1 MLWEILSVVMTF
13 EFVFLLFGLFFIA
26 VLYSSVGHGGAS
38 GYLAV
43 LSLTSYGMLE
53 SDWLKQHA
61 WVLNVFV
68 AGLAFVYYQKA
79 GFHNIKTTLPFI
91 LASIPMAFIGGY
103 ISLDDFYYDILLSLV
118 LLWAAWKLMDKNQYK
133 SIKEGDL
140 NFKKALLWGG
150 GIGFFSGMIGVGGG
164 IFLSPILLL
173 KGWAT
178 PKTAAATSAL
188 FIWVNSLSGL
198 MGSTFAGN
206 LDIDLEI
213 IPYFIGSVLLGG
225 LIGSYYGSKIANE
238 HSVKKILVVVL
249 IIAGLKRMIELIF

>member
-1 MLWEILSVVMTF
+1 MLWEILSVVMMF

-79 GFHNIKTTLPFI
+79 GFHNLKTTLPFI
-91 LASIPMAFIGGY
+91 VASIPMAFIGGY

-140 NFKKALLWGG
+140 NFKKALPWGG

-173 KGWAT
+173 RGWAT

>member
-140 NFKKALLWGG
+140 NFKKALPWGG

>member
-133 SIKEGDL
+133 SIKQGDL
-140 NFKKALLWGG
+140 NFKKALPWGG

-238 HSVKKILVVVL
+238 HSIKKILVVVL

>member
-140 NFKKALLWGG
+140 NFKKALPWGG

-225 LIGSYYGSKIANE
+225 LMGSYYGSKIANE

>member
-43 LSLTSYGMLE
+43 LSLTSYGLFE

-140 NFKKALLWGG
+140 NFKKALPWGG

>member
-140 NFKKALLWGG
+140 NFKKALPWGG

-238 HSVKKILVVVL
+238 HSIKKILVVVL

>member
-1 MLWEILSVVMTF
+1 
-13 EFVFLLFGLFFIA
+13 
-26 VLYSSVGHGGAS
+26 
-38 GYLAV
+38 
-43 LSLTSYGMLE
+43 
-53 SDWLKQHA
+53 
-61 WVLNVFV
+61 
-68 AGLAFVYYQKA
+68 
-79 GFHNIKTTLPFI
+79 
-91 LASIPMAFIGGY
+91 
-103 ISLDDFYYDILLSLV
+103 
-118 LLWAAWKLMDKNQYK
+118 
-133 SIKEGDL
+133 
-140 NFKKALLWGG
+140 
-150 GIGFFSGMIGVGGG
+150 MIGVGGG

>member
-140 NFKKALLWGG
+140 NFKKALPWGG

-238 HSVKKILVVVL
+238 HFVKKILVVVL

>member
-43 LSLTSYGMLE
+43 LSLTSYGMFE

-140 NFKKALLWGG
+140 NFKKALPWGG

>member
-140 NFKKALLWGG
+140 NFKKALPWGG

-206 LDIDLEI
+206 LNIDLEI

>member
-1 MLWEILSVVMTF
+1 MLWEILSVVMMF

-140 NFKKALLWGG
+140 NFKKALPWGG

-206 LDIDLEI
+206 LDINLEI

>member
-43 LSLTSYGMLE
+43 LSLTSYGMFE

-118 LLWAAWKLMDKNQYK
+118 LFWAAWKLMDKNQYK

-140 NFKKALLWGG
+140 NFKKALPWGG

>member
-68 AGLAFVYYQKA
+68 AGLAFFYYQKA
-79 GFHNIKTTLPFI
+79 GFHNLKTTLPFI
-91 LASIPMAFIGGY
+91 LASVPMAFIGGY

-140 NFKKALLWGG
+140 NFKKALPWGG

-198 MGSTFAGN
+198 IGSTFAGN

-238 HSVKKILVVVL
+238 YSVKKILVVVL